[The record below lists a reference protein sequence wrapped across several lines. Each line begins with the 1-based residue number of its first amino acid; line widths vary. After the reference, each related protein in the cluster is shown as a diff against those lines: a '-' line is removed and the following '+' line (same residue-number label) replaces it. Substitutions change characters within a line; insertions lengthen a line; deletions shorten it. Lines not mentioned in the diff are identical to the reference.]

1 MQQPFPTPTDLIV
14 FAIAFIWV
22 IGVLVVGE
30 GLRRWRKYPPAMT
43 RKFIHLFAG
52 FSVFTIPF
60 YTHAWAAII
69 VAVAFVILI
78 FLASPK
84 SPIKSLKTMFEVM
97 AREEDYLSGHI
108 WGPFLYAISITILV
122 SIFTLIPTLT
132 PFFVLG
138 AMALTAMYLGDG
150 IAPIIGMKYGKHK
163 YTIAK
168 STRSIEGSIAVFLAT
183 FLGAWICWFVLDFY
197 ATGGFPI
204 FNLVQIA
211 ILGLI
216 CALSAAL
223 IEGISPAGADN
234 LTVPL
239 TTAVIVFLCALLLYP
254 PMLTMIFLA

>member
-1 MQQPFPTPTDLIV
+1 
-14 FAIAFIWV
+14 
-22 IGVLVVGE
+22 
-30 GLRRWRKYPPAMT
+30 
-43 RKFIHLFAG
+43 
-52 FSVFTIPF
+52 
-60 YTHAWAAII
+60 
-69 VAVAFVILI
+69 
-78 FLASPK
+78 
-84 SPIKSLKTMFEVM
+84 
-97 AREEDYLSGHI
+97 
-108 WGPFLYAISITILV
+108 
-122 SIFTLIPTLT
+122 
-132 PFFVLG
+132 
-138 AMALTAMYLGDG
+138 MALTAMYLGDG

>member
-1 MQQPFPTPTDLIV
+1 MQQPFPTSIDLIV
-14 FAIAFIWV
+14 LAIAFIWV

-69 VAVAFVILI
+69 VAVSFVILI

-122 SIFTLIPTLT
+122 SIFTLIPSLT

-138 AMALTAMYLGDG
+138 ALALTAMYLGDG
-150 IAPIIGMKYGKHK
+150 IAPIIGVKYGKHK
-163 YTIAK
+163 YTIGK

-183 FLGAWICWFVLDFY
+183 FLGAWVCWFVLDFY
-197 ATGGFPI
+197 ATGGLPI
-204 FNLVQIA
+204 FNFVQLA
-211 ILGLI
+211 ILGLV
-216 CALSAAL
+216 CALFATL

-234 LTVPL
+234 LAVPL
-239 TTAVIVFLCALLLYP
+239 ITAVIVFLCALLVYP
-254 PMLTMIFLA
+254 PMLTMI